1 MVCHVFG
8 KHFGVEG
15 FFNDGTGIPQTF
27 QRVVFAG
34 KLILFVTNHVL
45 SVFKF
50 QFLVFNSLVITMRRY
65 NGVQAG
71 LSVMVRYGSFLSV
84 IYAYSG

>member
-45 SVFKF
+45 SVFN
-50 QFLVFNSLVITMRRY
+50 LH
-65 NGVQAG
+65 
-71 LSVMVRYGSFLSV
+71 
-84 IYAYSG
+84 YS